1 MKTSEVNK
9 IKKDILAAS
18 DVAKCR
24 ICRKVITALNAYSR
38 YYYTDDQVNHFLDL
52 CQVMDFE
59 AATDYYVNTMLTGLK
74 KKEPILYQSELV
86 SRSSDLVMAHDIQP
100 NGKEVIDL
108 ALSDSNYYGIFKSLH
123 AYMKRATLLGAIDNI
138 LYLIWEMAR
147 RPKTEIP
154 AGAKHCAFHL
164 LAQYQASR
172 KDGKITKI
180 YAEDTLV
187 YLQNKYRFFDE
198 SDPREQAALQF
209 TVHKNDFK
217 ADWDNF
223 FNPEGTAKTRI
234 TLDDIKRLLS
244 EMDQRHADL
253 VHYLFMCNYIDYSDY
268 QFRDEWM
275 IDDYVTIYNA
285 YYHEDSNYL
294 SSVNGYVIE
303 ILREW
308 QRDANH
314 KYQKAKHDL
323 YYWLTDPIPEFNPSM
338 GDEIESA
345 WLQVKDSD
353 DEKVIARALMPF
365 PMRISK
371 LIDSG
376 HYEDAA
382 ANVYCILEHL
392 AITNKSHEDWFECL
406 WSGGEQTMIVGL
418 VEVLQ
423 DLYCH
428 LRQESD
434 VPISLKNEMDIH
446 LEIFNKKT
454 WFFGIDCGDSR
465 YEDMLSDGKK
475 QNGEYSDLSNCY
487 MWTEWYLPQ
496 LREN

>member
-1 MKTSEVNK
+1 MKTSEINK

-24 ICRKVITALNAYSR
+24 ICRKVIMALNAFSR
-38 YYYTDDQVNHFLDL
+38 HYYTDNQVNHFLDL
-52 CQVMDFE
+52 YQMMDFQ
-59 AATDYYVNTMLTGLK
+59 AATDYYVNTMLASLK
-74 KKEPILYQSELV
+74 KNEPILYQAELV
-86 SRSSDLVMAHDIQP
+86 SRSSDLVMVHDIQP
-100 NGKEVIDL
+100 NGKDIIDL
-108 ALSDSNYYGIFKSLH
+108 AQSDN
-123 AYMKRATLLGAIDNI
+123 N
-138 LYLIWEMAR
+138 
-147 RPKTEIP
+147 
-154 AGAKHCAFHL
+154 
-164 LAQYQASR
+164 
-172 KDGKITKI
+172 
-180 YAEDTLV
+180 
-187 YLQNKYRFFDE
+187 
-198 SDPREQAALQF
+198 
-209 TVHKNDFK
+209 
-217 ADWDNF
+217 
-223 FNPEGTAKTRI
+223 TAKTRI
-234 TLDDIKRLLS
+234 TLDDIKHLMS

-253 VHYLFMCNYIDYSDY
+253 LHYLFMCNYIDYSDY

-275 IDDYVTIYNA
+275 IDAYVTIYNA

-294 SSVNGYVIE
+294 SAVNGYVIE

-308 QRDANH
+308 QHDANH

-323 YYWLTDPIPEFNPSM
+323 YYWLTDPIPEFNSSM

-353 DEKVIARALMPF
+353 DERVVARALMQF

-392 AITNKSHEDWFECL
+392 AITNKSHEDWFECM
-406 WSGGEQTMIVGL
+406 WNGGEQTMIADL
-418 VEVLQ
+418 VEVIQ
-423 DLYCH
+423 ELYCH
-428 LRQESD
+428 LRQKSD
-434 VPISLKNEMDIH
+434 VPRSLKNEMDIH

-487 MWTEWYLPQ
+487 MWKEWYLPQ
-496 LREN
+496 LQEN